1 MSLAPVPVSPDVSV
15 GQNSFAE
22 WAAQGPTEAE
32 KTRAVYASFASA
44 EDETVRIFL
53 RKVDQ
58 IKYGGEINLGICLKI
73 R

>member
-44 EDETVRIFL
+44 EDETVRIFCKRLL
-53 RKVDQ
+53 RSNT
-58 IKYGGEINLGICLKI
+58 GERLTLAYA
-73 R
+73 